1 LSLRLWQS
9 ELHACLL
16 SAMRSLACPVA
27 IGVCGVALLA
37 AGCASAPRTKVSA
50 IEGFISV
57 SGPSAIELF
66 DAPGERDAGDWATC
80 HNVAGL
86 PRLIEEARKIEQYK
100 VRLVVEDIG
109 WPVYSAPDSVWTKT
123 VFRDVTL
130 APSCFR
136 QPYYWLK
143 SIAVVR

>member
-1 LSLRLWQS
+1 
-9 ELHACLL
+9 
-16 SAMRSLACPVA
+16 MRALVGLVA

-37 AGCASAPRTKVSA
+37 AGCASAPRAKVSA

-57 SGPSAIELF
+57 SGPTAIELF
-66 DAPGERDAGDWATC
+66 ASPGERDEGDWAAC

-86 PRLIEEARKIEQYK
+86 PQLVEEAKKVEQYK
-100 VRLVVEDIG
+100 VRLVVEDVG

-123 VFRDVTL
+123 VFRNVTL
-130 APSCFR
+130 APSCLR

-143 SIAVVR
+143 SITAVR